1 MSRALAYCAFCHRPE
16 ISLPSTGVTAADV
29 RVMAEG
35 ELRLLWSEVEWP
47 FAPER
52 MQKNALE
59 FHDVISHV
67 FRQAAVVPFRLLS
80 IFEDERSLATFTA
93 EHAKVFLADL
103 EKLKD
108 CVQMECVIFPAPSR
122 RQTNNSSGADYL
134 REKAAMLREQE
145 EHVKTIQGGM
155 SGLAREIKVRE
166 GKNGTRIFILTE
178 RGREKEFR
186 SIVEQQAV
194 PPTLSR
200 RVSGPWPAA
209 EFLSEQVRAPQVAGA
224 K

>member
-1 MSRALAYCAFCHRPE
+1 MSRALAYCAFCYRLE

-67 FRQAAVVPFRLLS
+67 FRQAAVIPFRLLS
-80 IFEDERSLATFTA
+80 VFEDEKSLAAFTA
-93 EHAKVFLADL
+93 EHAKAFLADL
-103 EKLKD
+103 ERLQD
-108 CVQMECVIFPAPSR
+108 CVQMECVVFPAPSR
-122 RQTNNSSGADYL
+122 KQTNNSSGADYL
-134 REKAAMLREQE
+134 REKAAMLREQG
-145 EHVKTIQGGM
+145 EHVKVIQEGL
-155 SGLAREIKVRE
+155 SGLAREIQVRE
-166 GKNGTRIFILTE
+166 GKNGTRIFVLTE

-186 SIVEQQAV
+186 SIVELQVV
-194 PPTLSR
+194 PAALSR
-200 RVSGPWPAA
+200 RISGPWPAA

>member
-1 MSRALAYCAFCHRPE
+1 M
-16 ISLPSTGVTAADV
+16 PSTGVTAADV

-47 FAPER
+47 FTSER

-67 FRQAAVVPFRLLS
+67 FRQGAVIPFRLLS
-80 IFEDERSLATFTA
+80 IFENERSLATFMA
-93 EHAKVFLADL
+93 EHAKAFLADL
-103 EKLKD
+103 ERLKD
-108 CVQMECVIFPAPSR
+108 CVQMECVIFPAPLR

-145 EHVKTIQGGM
+145 EHVRAIQESLRSLG
-155 SGLAREIKVRE
+155 RDIHVRE

-186 SIVEQQAV
+186 SMVEQQAV

-200 RVSGPWPAA
+200 RISGPWPAA
-209 EFLSEQVRAPQVAGA
+209 EFLSELVRAPQVAGA